1 MKYTYLEHRADLY
14 VQGEGKNRNEAIESI
29 AEGLFNVTGK
39 GIGKNKIEFEE
50 TGIDFQDLIV
60 NIFTRILG
68 EMDAENVSG
77 AKIKVLEITDNKAK
91 IEFYFSENVNKMH
104 VKAVT
109 LHGFEEIKEKNN
121 VKIKI
126 LFDT

>member
-14 VQGEGKNRNEAIESI
+14 VQGEGRDRNEALESI
-29 AEGLFNVTGK
+29 ADGLFNITGK
-39 GIGKNKIEFEE
+39 GIEKEKIEFEE

-68 EMDAENVSG
+68 EMDAENLSG

-91 IEFYFSENVNKMH
+91 IEFYYGENVNKMH

>member
-14 VQGEGKNRNEAIESI
+14 VQGEGRDRNEALESI
-29 AEGLFNVTGK
+29 ADGLFNVTGK
-39 GIGKNKIEFEE
+39 GIEKEKIEFEE

-68 EMDAENVSG
+68 EMDAENLSG

-91 IEFYFSENVNKMH
+91 IEFYYGENVNKMH

-109 LHGFEEIKEKNN
+109 LHGFEEIKDNG
-121 VKIKI
+121 KIKI
-126 LFDT
+126 KVLFDT

>member
-1 MKYTYLEHRADLY
+1 MTYTYLEHRADLY
-14 VQGEGKNRNEAIESI
+14 VQGEGRDRNEAIEGI
-29 AEGLFNVTGK
+29 ADGLFNVTGK
-39 GIGKNKIEFEE
+39 GMEKNKIEFEE

-77 AKIKVLEITDNKAK
+77 SKIKVLEITDNKAK
-91 IEFYFSENVNKMH
+91 IEFYYGDNVNKMH

-109 LHGFEEIKEKNN
+109 LHGFEEIKNKNN
-121 VKIKI
+121 VKIKV

>member
-14 VQGEGKNRNEAIESI
+14 IQGEGRDRNEAIESI
-29 AEGLFNVTGK
+29 ADGLFNITGK
-39 GIGKNKIEFEE
+39 GIEKEKIEFEE

-77 AKIKVLEITDNKAK
+77 SKIKVLEITDNKAK
-91 IEFYFSENVNKMH
+91 IEFYYGDNVNKMH

-109 LHGFEEIKEKNN
+109 LHGFEEIKEKEN

>member
-14 VQGEGKNRNEAIESI
+14 IQGEGRDRNEAIESI
-29 AEGLFNVTGK
+29 ADGLFNITGK
-39 GIGKNKIEFEE
+39 GIEKEKIEFEE

-68 EMDAENVSG
+68 EMDAENLSG

-91 IEFYFSENVNKMH
+91 IEFYYGENVNKMH

>member
-14 VQGEGKNRNEAIESI
+14 VQGEGKDRNEAVESI
-29 AEGLFNVTGK
+29 ADGLFNVTGK
-39 GIGKNKIEFEE
+39 GKEKNKIEFEE

-77 AKIKVLEITDNKAK
+77 SKIKVLEITDNKAK
-91 IEFYFSENVNKMH
+91 IEFYYGENVNKMH

>member
-1 MKYTYLEHRADLY
+1 MTYTYLEHRADLY
-14 VQGEGKNRNEAIESI
+14 VQGEGRDRNEAVEGI
-29 AEGLFNVTGK
+29 ADGLFNVTGK
-39 GIGKNKIEFEE
+39 GMEKNKIEFEE

-68 EMDAENVSG
+68 EMDAENISG
-77 AKIKVLEITDNKAK
+77 SKIKVLEITDNKAK
-91 IEFYFSENVNKMH
+91 IEFYYGDNVNKMH

-109 LHGFEEIKEKNN
+109 LHGFEEIKNKNN
-121 VKIKI
+121 VKIKV

>member
-14 VQGEGKNRNEAIESI
+14 VQGEGRDRNEAIESI
-29 AEGLFNVTGK
+29 ADGLFNITGK
-39 GIGKNKIEFEE
+39 GIEKEKIEFEE

-68 EMDAENVSG
+68 EMDAENLSG

-91 IEFYFSENVNKMH
+91 IEFYYGENVNKMH